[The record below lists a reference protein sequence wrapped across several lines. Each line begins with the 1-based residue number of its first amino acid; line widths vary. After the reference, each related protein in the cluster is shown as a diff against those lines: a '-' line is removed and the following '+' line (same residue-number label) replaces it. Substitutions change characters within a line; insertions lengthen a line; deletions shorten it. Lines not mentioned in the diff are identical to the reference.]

1 MTQQSIT
8 SALGMN
14 KGPQVAASGGKGQ
27 FSGQQSRQDGMGID
41 GEDGD
46 GAEATGGVNDRASK
60 AGKSDGSG
68 SDTPDFDSLLQ
79 QFRSKQGNAKSGDG
93 DGDGEKT
100 DADIAALTDAS
111 APSDGSSEGDDAETV
126 LAKLLEGL
134 NKGETGGDATQQA
147 NVEAAAALKAAAQS
161 AGANVAATGSQNSND
176 GLASALPQPATGQT
190 AGSAVNGEV
199 ATGKAGLFDAYSVET
214 KSVSAFDK
222 IVPVVKEAVLT
233 PSQKALRDGF
243 TVLRQE
249 THFAPTASIEASNI
263 ATANSVFQQIGT
275 AIANDLMS
283 PSSAKADGPATSNP
297 AQPAQPGGFRVASG
311 GDALRVLDIQLHPA
325 DLGKVR
331 LSIRLNDTSVDVRVE
346 ASNAATAKILEG
358 NKQLLDQM
366 LSKAGLS
373 RRSYFDC
380 CHRRQERIPDHATV
394 HQQQRPEPPGQQ
406 GQSGAF
412 NGGGNAQSGGGEN
425 QQQSSAHG
433 DDLAGAS
440 VDMTS
445 GISDEGQDAQSSQR
459 SAKGITL

>member
-93 DGDGEKT
+93 DGAKA

-111 APSDGSSEGDDAETV
+111 AQTDGSSEGDDAETV

-134 NKGETGGDATQQA
+134 NKGETGGDAIQQA
-147 NVEAAAALKAAAQS
+147 NVDAAATLKAAAQS
-161 AGANVAATGSQNSND
+161 AGANVAATGGQNSKD
-176 GLASALPQPATGQT
+176 GLASALPQSAKGQT
-190 AGSAVNGEV
+190 AGSAVNGDM

-283 PSSAKADGPATSNP
+283 PSSAKADGPAMSNP

-366 LSKAGLS
+366 LSKAGY
-373 RRSYFDC
+373 RA
-380 CHRRQERIPDHATV
+380 DHISIVAIDDKSGSQITPPSTNNNA
-394 HQQQRPEPPGQQ
+394 QNQPGQQ